1 MLWIIAYNLFLKNN
15 YYKKQLKRGKTCNP
29 SVDIRLKSET
39 LTLQLALNESPRVF
53 WNFPATLLLSCW
65 QNMAMSA
72 LHHHFNATN
81 NTRWPLTACRDA
93 GRCHYTPARLP
104 AKTST
109 GRWKHDIIHVPCVIE
124 GSTMQ
129 VVCANQDSFPQ
140 QLPTCPLCRE
150 TAAHTSPAFSV
161 PLSPTVE
168 TPPFDIA
175 SAGQMGPHLP
185 LLHVSNWGVSRVDRL
200 EILISLQR
208 RHSSC
213 FEFWNVCIW
222 HFSSS

>member
-81 NTRWPLTACRDA
+81 NTRWPLTPCRDA

-168 TPPFDIA
+168 TPPFWHSVRGTNGTTSAATARLKLRCFQSWQIRNIDITA
-175 SAGQMGPHLP
+175 EETLF
-185 LLHVSNWGVSRVDRL
+185 LLWIL
-200 EILISLQR
+200 ECLYLA
-208 RHSSC
+208 
-213 FEFWNVCIW
+213 F
-222 HFSSS
+222 